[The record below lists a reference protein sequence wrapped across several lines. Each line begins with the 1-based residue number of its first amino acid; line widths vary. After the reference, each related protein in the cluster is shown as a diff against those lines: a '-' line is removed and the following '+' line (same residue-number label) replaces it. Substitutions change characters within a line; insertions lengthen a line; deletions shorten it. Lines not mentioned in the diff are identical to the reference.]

1 MLKSLYNYRSHEW
14 EKHGSCA
21 SGINSM
27 ADEHGFFN
35 TTLAL
40 HERMNYTTL
49 LSNQGIEPSYDH
61 KYKVCIIIYITSDML
76 IVAGQIIIIART
88 IWK

>member
-1 MLKSLYNYRSHEW
+1 
-14 EKHGSCA
+14 
-21 SGINSM
+21 M

-40 HERMNYTTL
+40 HERANYTTL

-61 KYKVCIIIYITSDML
+61 KYKVCIIIIML
-76 IVAGQIIIIART
+76 IVVGQTIMIART